1 MAAWWDMMCD
11 DNHRWEVFVAGDD
24 EPASDCLNCARDGLP
39 VVTATR
45 HPLAERAVI
54 QLVPLTSEREG
65 IVGHEDEFV
74 LEIYSSTDAT
84 ERFRSG
90 RLTWTRPSDTSSGP
104 RYSVGSG
111 GTQVEA
117 GAPARRCRFPKS
129 SGERMG
135 VGVEGRTVA

>member
-39 VVTATR
+39 AVTATR

-74 LEIYSSTDAT
+74 LEIYSST
-84 ERFRSG
+84 E
-90 RLTWTRPSDTSSGP
+90 
-104 RYSVGSG
+104 
-111 GTQVEA
+111 VEA

>member
-39 VVTATR
+39 AVTATR

-90 RLTWTRPSDTSSGP
+90 RLTWDEAVRHIEWSEVFRGVR
-104 RYSVGSG
+104 RYAGGSG
-111 GTQVEA
+111 CPG
-117 GAPARRCRFPKS
+117 S
-129 SGERMG
+129 SMSIPQELR
-135 VGVEGRTVA
+135 